1 MTDSEIGPVMTDTEI
16 TTVFEGGRP
25 QRAGDLRDLEVWG
38 IAPIPENGRYGGAG
52 RVFFPWFTGNMELS
66 AVFLGTVAV
75 AFGLGFGLGALAL
88 GIGIVLGAI
97 PVAILCTWGPRTGTG
112 QLPLARVPFGR
123 SVVVPGAVQWLSAI
137 GWVAVGC
144 YFGSQAA
151 GLLFHIPFLVAA
163 AIVLALVGI
172 ISAWGYEGVM
182 QAETWGA
189 VLMAILFAYLT
200 IRIFQH
206 HVVLPHNTAHGGAL
220 VGGFVVM
227 VAVALSGSF
236 SWASYGSDYFR
247 YLKPGSS
254 RTSVFWYT
262 MAGMS
267 ISYAWLAFLGLAAAS
282 VLSNQTAAGVNDL
295 VGGGVLGDL
304 VLAAIVIAAVFS
316 SSMNAYSGSL
326 AMQSLNIRIRRPAIA
341 VISVLVGF
349 GLISWMHSG
358 NLDTKFTN
366 ILLFTGYWLSPFV
379 AIVMIDW
386 HYNNSRY
393 TPASLRTAMAWH
405 NLSSGWAPLI
415 AFGIGFGTMVPFM
428 NTSLWEGPVAKALNG
443 ADLAYYIGFF
453 VTGLIYY
460 FLRRMAPVA
469 QPLPEDLLAGL
480 PTAGEPVVTAG
491 QARPI
496 T

>member
-1 MTDSEIGPVMTDTEI
+1 M
-16 TTVFEGGRP
+16 
-25 QRAGDLRDLEVWG
+25 
-38 IAPIPENGRYGGAG
+38 
-52 RVFFPWFTGNMELS
+52 
-66 AVFLGTVAV
+66 
-75 AFGLGFGLGALAL
+75 
-88 GIGIVLGAI
+88 
-97 PVAILCTWGPRTGTG
+97 
-112 QLPLARVPFGR
+112 
-123 SVVVPGAVQWLSAI
+123 
-137 GWVAVGC
+137 
-144 YFGSQAA
+144 
-151 GLLFHIPFLVAA
+151 
-163 AIVLALVGI
+163 
-172 ISAWGYEGVM
+172 
-182 QAETWGA
+182 
-189 VLMAILFAYLT
+189 
-200 IRIFQH
+200 
-206 HVVLPHNTAHGGAL
+206 
-220 VGGFVVM
+220 
-227 VAVALSGSF
+227 
-236 SWASYGSDYFR
+236 
-247 YLKPGSS
+247 
-254 RTSVFWYT
+254 
-262 MAGMS
+262 
-267 ISYAWLAFLGLAAAS
+267 
-282 VLSNQTAAGVNDL
+282 
-295 VGGGVLGDL
+295 
-304 VLAAIVIAAVFS
+304 LAAIVIAAVFS